1 MRAPNY
7 LHNLF
12 VYKLLTYSK
21 ICYTLQVK
29 IKRYVKTSGPPN
41 RGSVYISL
49 SNLLTS
55 SRISSTLQVKVKRYV
70 KTSSPLNGRSVYISV
85 VTHLLT
91 SSRISSILRVKIKIY
106 VTTSG
111 PPEWRLVVHP
121 HSSHWMHGH
130 RPIPY
135 AKGALS
141 WTPHSDTN
149 HQVKSH
155 GTHKLIIFEV
165 QEHELHSEMCSL
177 GTRLNAYLLKR

>member
-1 MRAPNY
+1 MKIVRCPHAVAITLPAQIKTYVNAFGPPNGGS
-7 LHNLF
+7 
-12 VYKLLTYSK
+12 VYISVSNLLTSSR
-21 ICYTLQVK
+21 ISSTLQVK

-41 RGSVYISL
+41 G
-49 SNLLTS
+49 
-55 SRISSTLQVKVKRYV
+55 
-70 KTSSPLNGRSVYISV
+70 GSVYISV

-130 RPIPY
+130 RPIPH